1 MLNGFLAQQRLLLW
15 TDNWRLL
22 SVNDV
27 LSQRYNYVSITA
39 LDVRINKN
47 LIKESWNW
55 LNFPSAKVLTTQK

>member
-27 LSQRYNYVSITA
+27 LSQLYNYVSITA